1 MLGGAA
7 RPYKGLKVSNGSL
20 GTVEKAFSAWK
31 VQQGEQQGA
40 ARLGSRWPRSS
51 KARLAALR
59 HVLGGAAR
67 PYKGLKVPNVSFGTV
82 EKTFWAW
89 KAQQGEQQGAARL
102 GSRVATVQQ
111 GR

>member
-7 RPYKGLKVSNGSL
+7 RPYKGLKVPNGSL
-20 GTVEKAFSAWK
+20 GTVEKAFWAWK

-51 KARLAALR
+51 KARLAA
-59 HVLGGAAR
+59 R

-82 EKTFWAW
+82 EKAFWAW

-111 GR
+111 G